1 MLCSRQYSCTSK
13 QKIKQTRLSS
23 NGSKPDPGQHVSH
36 GSVRAN
42 IGGVSRCVSC
52 FLVMCCRDQIYYL
65 CWKFASFW
73 QWYKCAI
80 QHHWNSCYF
89 VYASQGVILCHFK
102 PIKPSVI
109 IINWGGV
116 TLWHLQNITG
126 ISLLQL
132 LNKSLHWRKTKHLF
146 TDRALDMAKQLM
158 HRLRNREGE
167 IPQDQLILL

>member
-1 MLCSRQYSCTSK
+1 MVANLILANMLAMDLWEPTLVVSAVVSVVFWWCT
-13 QKIKQTRLSS
+13 
-23 NGSKPDPGQHVSH
+23 
-36 GSVRAN
+36 
-42 IGGVSRCVSC
+42 
-52 FLVMCCRDQIYYL
+52 CCRDQIYYL

-89 VYASQGVILCHFK
+89 VYVSQGVILCHFK
-102 PIKPSVI
+102 PKPSVI
-109 IINWGGV
+109 IINWRVV
-116 TLWHLQNITG
+116 TLWHLQNIKG

-146 TDRALDMAKQLM
+146 TDRALDLAKQLT